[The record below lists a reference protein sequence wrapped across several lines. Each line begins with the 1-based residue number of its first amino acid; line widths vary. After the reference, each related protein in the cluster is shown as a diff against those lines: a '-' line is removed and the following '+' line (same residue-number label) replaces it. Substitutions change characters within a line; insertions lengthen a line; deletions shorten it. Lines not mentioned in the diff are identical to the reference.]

1 LASSSWLTRRSLRQ
15 RRSSVPKAGEE
26 GVAEIGVV
34 AVLTRE
40 VFGMSPPLVHSLQGI
55 GSPHAPDH
63 AEVMRTYRLPKSG
76 SSDDITLGTED
87 TPAPGPTQLLV
98 KTRAASI
105 NRRDLLIT
113 TGRYP
118 LPARP
123 GVIPL
128 SDGAGEVVAVGEAV
142 RRFAAGDRITA
153 SYWPRWISG
162 QLRPEVIDQ
171 LGCTVDGW
179 LAEYALID
187 EAAAVPL
194 PDHLS
199 WAEAAALPCAGVSA
213 WNALTRPGTLTAG
226 QTVLVLGTGDVSLFA
241 AQLAKAMGCRV
252 IATTSSAAKAER
264 LRELGVDHVV
274 DYAATPE
281 WSQVV
286 RALTDGAGVDLV
298 VETQG
303 PATFGQSLR
312 AAATYAQICL
322 LWVVSPQPEALTIT
336 EDDLTGS
343 LATIRREFVG
353 NRVELEALCRAVAVH
368 RIHPVVDRVFG
379 FDDAL
384 AAYRFYRDE
393 DSFGKVV
400 IEVG

>member
-1 LASSSWLTRRSLRQ
+1 
-15 RRSSVPKAGEE
+15 
-26 GVAEIGVV
+26 
-34 AVLTRE
+34 
-40 VFGMSPPLVHSLQGI
+40 
-55 GSPHAPDH
+55 
-63 AEVMRTYRLPKSG
+63 MRTYRLPKPG
-76 SSDDITLGTED
+76 SLDGITPGTED
-87 TPAPGPTQLLV
+87 TPTPGPTQLLV
-98 KTRAASI
+98 KTRAAAL
-105 NRRDLLIT
+105 NRRDLFIA

-118 LPARP
+118 MPARP
-123 GVIPL
+123 GIIPL
-128 SDGAGEVVAVGEAV
+128 SDGAGEVVAVGAAV
-142 RRFAAGDRITA
+142 RRFATGDRITA
-153 SYWPRWISG
+153 SYWPRWTSG
-162 QLRPEVIDQ
+162 QLRPELLDQ
-171 LGCTVDGW
+171 LGCNTDGW
-179 LAEYALID
+179 LAEYVLID
-187 EAAAVPL
+187 EDAAVPV

-264 LRELGVDHVV
+264 LRELGVDDVV
-274 DYAATPE
+274 NYATTPQ
-281 WSQVV
+281 WSQEV
-286 RALTDGAGVDLV
+286 RALTGGAGADLV

-322 LWVVSPQPEALTIT
+322 LWVVSPTPEVLTIT
-336 EDDLTGS
+336 EDDLKGS

-353 NRVELEALCRAVAVH
+353 NRVELEALCRALAVH
-368 RIHPVVDRVFG
+368 QIRPVVDRAFG

-384 AAYRFYRDE
+384 AAYRSYRDE

-400 IEVG
+400 VEVG

>member
-1 LASSSWLTRRSLRQ
+1 
-15 RRSSVPKAGEE
+15 
-26 GVAEIGVV
+26 
-34 AVLTRE
+34 
-40 VFGMSPPLVHSLQGI
+40 
-55 GSPHAPDH
+55 
-63 AEVMRTYRLPKSG
+63 MRTYRLPGTG
-76 SSDDITLGTED
+76 SLDDLTPATED
-87 TPAPGPTQLLV
+87 VPIPGSAQLLV
-98 KTRAASI
+98 RTRAASI

-118 LPARP
+118 LAARAD
-123 GVIPL
+123 VVPL
-128 SDGAGEVVAVGEAV
+128 SDGAGEVVAVGNAV
-142 RRFAAGDRITA
+142 RRFAVGDRVTA

-162 QLRPEVIDQ
+162 RLRPEVIDQ

-179 LAEYALID
+179 LAEYVLVD
-187 EAAAVPL
+187 EAAAVAVPG
-194 PDHLS
+194 HLT

-264 LRELGVDHVV
+264 LREMGVDEVV
-274 DYAATPE
+274 DYVAMPE
-281 WSQVV
+281 WSKQV
-286 RALTDGAGVDLV
+286 RALTGGAGADLV

-322 LWVVSPQPEALTIT
+322 LWVVSSQPEVLTVT

-353 NRVELEALCRAVAVH
+353 SRVELEALCQAVAAN
-368 RIHPVVDRVFG
+368 RIRPIVDRVFG
-379 FDDAL
+379 FDDAV
-384 AAYRFYRDE
+384 AAYRSYRDE

-400 IEVG
+400 IEILG